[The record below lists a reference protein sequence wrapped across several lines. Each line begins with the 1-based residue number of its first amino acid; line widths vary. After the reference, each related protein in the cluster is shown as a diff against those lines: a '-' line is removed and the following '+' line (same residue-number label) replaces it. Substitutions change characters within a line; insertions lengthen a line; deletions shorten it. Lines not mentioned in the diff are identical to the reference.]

1 MPHLARVGEGMDG
14 HDCRMNDAGPD
25 GEPDETQVTDW
36 VTRGKQEKDA
46 ERGIDTEN
54 HVKVRRLL
62 RLPRPAARPEA
73 VQREDA
79 EDEYEAEDDEHRPQ
93 KGGGGLGGHG
103 VPPRRGTGWGGPRA
117 GGAGTPGPG
126 GPAPAH
132 APPGGR
138 AVHCRGPPA

>member
-54 HVKVRRLL
+54 HLKVRRLL

-73 VQREDA
+73 GQREDA
-79 EDEYEAEDDEHRPQ
+79 ENEYEGPEAEQPTQGRT
-93 KGGGGLGGHG
+93 GGI
-103 VPPRRGTGWGGPRA
+103 VRD
-117 GGAGTPGPG
+117 
-126 GPAPAH
+126 
-132 APPGGR
+132 
-138 AVHCRGPPA
+138 